1 VTKATGNLFA
11 GVPAILPSEE
21 FTTLLQAPNVRI
33 ERIVSHG
40 HASPLDFWYDQP
52 QGEWVIVL
60 EGSAG
65 VLFEGEAAPRVLKRG
80 DYLHIP
86 PHARHRVAWTDRNEP
101 TIWLA
106 VHYS

>member
-1 VTKATGNLFA
+1 VTGAGGNLFA
-11 GVPAILPSEE
+11 GVPTNLPSEE

-40 HASPLDFWYDQP
+40 HASPKDFWYDQP

-65 VLFEGEAAPRVLKRG
+65 VLFEGEAAPRELKRG

-86 PHARHRVAWTDRNEP
+86 PHARHRVAWTAPNEP